1 MPQES
6 CHPKLLCNQR
16 VQVAQKASNTAHAAG
31 RKQEAILEEISVTSA
46 TLRLQCPIRT
56 GSRVSIDCANCDL
69 RGEVVGCAERAGD
82 YAVAIQLDEDSPWSK
97 AVFVPEGLLNP
108 KYLRCANEHCIP
120 DCDSQECSGGSRS
133 DLHICL

>member
-16 VQVAQKASNTAHAAG
+16 VQVAQTATNTSHAAG
-31 RKQEAILEEISVTSA
+31 RKREAILEEISVTSA

-56 GSRVSIDCANCDL
+56 GSKVSINCATCDL
-69 RGEVVGCAERAGD
+69 RGKVVGCTERDGGYDA
-82 YAVAIQLDEDSPWSK
+82 AIQLDEDSTWSK
-97 AVFVPEGLLNP
+97 AAFLPEGLLNP
-108 KYLRCANEHCIP
+108 RYLQCTNAHCVP